1 MKKYISILLAAV
13 LVLACLSACGTSDKP
28 ADADNSEK
36 LSVVTTIFPQYDF
49 TRQIVGDKA
58 DVTMLLKPGAESH
71 SYEPTPQDIKTIQ
84 NCDLFIYTGGENDV
98 WVDDIL
104 NSMGDQRPDTL
115 RLIDCVPTVNEE
127 IVEGM
132 EHEHDHDHVY
142 LHAHGIPHS
151 HGHVHENQKA
161 VINRLSRAIG
171 HLEKVKRM
179 VEEGYDCSE
188 VLVQLAAVRSALD
201 NTGKVILKDHMR
213 HCMVDAVAA
222 GDQEA
227 IDDLCVAIDKFMK

>member
-1 MKKYISILLAAV
+1 M
-13 LVLACLSACGTSDKP
+13 P
-28 ADADNSEK
+28 
-36 LSVVTTIFPQYDF
+36 
-49 TRQIVGDKA
+49 
-58 DVTMLLKPGAESH
+58 
-71 SYEPTPQDIKTIQ
+71 EPH
-84 NCDLFIYTGGENDV
+84 
-98 WVDDIL
+98 
-104 NSMGDQRPDTL
+104 
-115 RLIDCVPTVNEE
+115 
-127 IVEGM
+127 
-132 EHEHDHDHVY
+132 EHEHDHDHPHDHEQEHDHAY

-227 IDDLCVAIDKFMK
+227 IEDLIEAIDKLVK